1 MDQRAERKFLAR
13 TLRRAENPVVPIF
26 SSRWLLPVAWLGL
39 VVLALLLLSI
49 GPLIGQSAS
58 AVSFMLFGILCSYI
72 WVRASAAK
80 GWPVLSPH
88 INKQSI
94 VGRLK
99 ALEP

>member
-1 MDQRAERKFLAR
+1 
-13 TLRRAENPVVPIF
+13 
-26 SSRWLLPVAWLGL
+26 
-39 VVLALLLLSI
+39 
-49 GPLIGQSAS
+49 
-58 AVSFMLFGILCSYI
+58 LCSYI

-99 ALEP
+99 ALGPLTTRPSGRAKKPRAA